1 MQAGGPRQPLC
12 AGVAAGRA
20 PGVMEDPG
28 LGSQVS
34 AAWPGGDGGGDP
46 SGGRVRWLRE
56 GGGAR
61 AWTTLRTML
70 LVLCCGRGA
79 RAAAPAA
86 SLRLQGVTHR
96 PLGRLGPGGFQV
108 THLGR
113 PRQPETLACSLRE
126 FC

>member
-1 MQAGGPRQPLC
+1 
-12 AGVAAGRA
+12 
-20 PGVMEDPG
+20 MEDPG

-34 AAWPGGDGGGDP
+34 AAWPGRDGGGDP

-61 AWTTLRTML
+61 AWTTLRTLL

-86 SLRLQGVTHR
+86 SGRHAPAPGSTGTWRVSGDTPR
-96 PLGRLGPGGFQV
+96 AAPPARDLGL
-108 THLGR
+108 
-113 PRQPETLACSLRE
+113 QPEGILLSSFQPRLPPSLHPVLS
-126 FC
+126 